1 MLRMALF
8 GLLQTL
14 FFAFILKN
22 YLNLSW
28 PGAFMTLLTIFL
40 LLFSRVWYLV
50 KNSKKPDLPQEH

>member
-1 MLRMALF
+1 MLRMAVF
-8 GLLQTL
+8 GVLQTL

-28 PGAFMTLLTIFL
+28 PGTFMTLLTIFL

-50 KNSKKPDLPQEH
+50 KDQKKQHQPQEH

>member
-1 MLRMALF
+1 MLRMAVF

-28 PGAFMTLLTIFL
+28 VGALMTLLTIFV

-50 KNSKKPDLPQEH
+50 KHQKSAHLPQKL

>member
-1 MLRMALF
+1 MLKMAVF
-8 GLLQTL
+8 GVLQTL

-28 PGAFMTLLTIFL
+28 PGTFMTLLTIFL

-50 KNSKKPDLPQEH
+50 KDQKKRHQPQEH